1 MDDVLEFSIG
11 EHVYRA
17 GRLDAMSQVHIVRR
31 LAPILTTL
39 KSVAE
44 SGMDEEGLQKAADAL
59 GEISDEKLDYI
70 TAKCLAKVQRKRPG
84 DTGWT
89 AVWNSSARRPQF
101 EDIGGFEILFI
112 TSKVVMAEIGPF
124 FDGLVSTLRAAG
136 QP

>member
-1 MDDVLEFSIG
+1 MDGVLEFAIG
-11 EHVYRA
+11 EHTYRA
-17 GRLDAMSQVHIVRR
+17 GRLDAVSQVHIVRR

-39 KSVAE
+39 KGVAE
-44 SGMDEEGLQKAADAL
+44 EGLSEEGLQKAADAL

-70 TAKCLAKVQRKRPG
+70 TTKCLAKVQRRRPG

-89 AVWNSSARRPQF
+89 AIWNSSARRPQF

-112 TSKVVMAEIGPF
+112 TSKVVVAEIGPF
-124 FDGLVSTLRAAG
+124 FEGLVSTLRAAA